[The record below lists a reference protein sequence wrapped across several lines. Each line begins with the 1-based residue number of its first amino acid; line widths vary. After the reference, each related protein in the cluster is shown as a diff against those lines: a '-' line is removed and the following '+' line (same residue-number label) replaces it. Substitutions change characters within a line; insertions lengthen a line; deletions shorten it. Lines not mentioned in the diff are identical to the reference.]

1 MERMVLLGTF
11 VSHKKAFFKDALRTC
26 MYSLHVRALNIGRV
40 YSTVNGRRFSN
51 TNAPLTAAD
60 SQIRTLLIEYA

>member
-1 MERMVLLGTF
+1 MTLILGR
-11 VSHKKAFFKDALRTC
+11 D
-26 MYSLHVRALNIGRV
+26 

-60 SQIRTLLIEYA
+60 SEIPMRR